1 MTASDAPMMRLFHTP
16 TSPFAL
22 KVRVAIRERG
32 LEDLVHEISA
42 TVRTPENEVLT
53 HNPTGKVPT
62 LVVDEGRDKGL
73 VLLESTLIGEYLEQ
87 FGDAPPLMPKEG
99 RLLWEERALDAYA
112 HALMDSLAWR
122 TREFRKPEADQY
134 GPFIAYEQARAMRC
148 FAELEAQVDELERV
162 EISLSRIM
170 LPLCLYYQSW
180 RFPDQDWR
188 TGSPHLAR
196 WYDRMIAR
204 PSFQSVLPVPS

>member
-1 MTASDAPMMRLFHTP
+1 MTMMRLFITS

-32 LEDLVHEISA
+32 LEAIVTEVE
-42 TVRTPENEVLT
+42 TKVRGPENEVLE
-53 HNPTGKVPT
+53 HNPTGKVPA
-62 LVVDEGRDKGL
+62 LVIDDGSDKGL

-87 FGDAPPLMPKEG
+87 FGNAPPLMPKEG
-99 RLLWEERALDAYA
+99 RAMWDERALDAYA
-112 HALMDSLAWR
+112 RSLMDSLAWR

-134 GPFIAYEQARAMRC
+134 GPFIAYEQGRAMRC
-148 FAELEAQVDELERV
+148 FAELEGQMDELERL

-170 LPLCLYYQSW
+170 LVLCLYYQSW

-188 TGSPHLAR
+188 TDSPRLAG
-196 WYDRMIAR
+196 WYERMIAR

>member
-1 MTASDAPMMRLFHTP
+1 MMRLFHTP

-32 LEDLVHEISA
+32 LEGMVREVA
-42 TVRTPENEVLT
+42 ANVRTPENEVLA
-53 HNPTGKVPT
+53 HNPTGKVPA

-73 VLLESTLIGEYLEQ
+73 VLLESTIICEYLEQ
-87 FGDAPPLMPKEG
+87 FGDGPGLLPKEG
-99 RLLWEERALDAYA
+99 RAMWEERALDAYA

-134 GPFIAYEQARAMRC
+134 GPFIEYEQGRAMRC
-148 FAELEAQVDELERV
+148 FAELEGQMDELERV

-188 TGSPHLAR
+188 TGSPRLAG

-204 PSFQSVLPVPS
+204 PSFAAVLPVPL

>member
-1 MTASDAPMMRLFHTP
+1 MMRLFITT

-32 LEDLVHEISA
+32 LESLVREIA
-42 TVRTPENEVLT
+42 ANVRTAENEVLE
-53 HNPTGKVPT
+53 HNPTGKVPA
-62 LVVDEGRDKGL
+62 LVIDEGRDEGL
-73 VLLESTLIGEYLEQ
+73 TLLESTQICEYLEQ
-87 FGDAPPLMPKEG
+87 FGDAPPLMPAEG
-99 RLLWEERALDAYA
+99 RPMWEERALDAYA

-134 GPFIAYEQARAMRC
+134 GPFIAYEQERALRC
-148 FAELEAQVDELERV
+148 FAELEDQMDELERV

-170 LPLCLYYQSW
+170 LTLCLYYQSW

-188 TGSPHLAR
+188 SGSPRLAQ
-196 WYDRMIAR
+196 WYERMIAR